1 MDAHGHL
8 QWLPWVGVAQTV
20 PGRLDKHRG
29 APAMSS
35 TADPDPS
42 HLRVTKKISPA
53 SRGAIKLAQRFGAA
67 LVCVRH
73 RLDDK
78 GEFRYTTVE
87 LLVEKTAV
95 VPRTD
100 KIVGIRVGPSE
111 KPLQTLVR
119 AAGGAWDH
127 KAKVWRLPRRVV
139 GVLKLVDRITEK

>member
-1 MDAHGHL
+1 MTSKAG
-8 QWLPWVGVAQTV
+8 
-20 PGRLDKHRG
+20 
-29 APAMSS
+29 
-35 TADPDPS
+35 PDPS
-42 HLRVTKKISPA
+42 HLRVMKKIAPE
-53 SRGAIKLAQRFGAA
+53 SRGAIKLAKRFGEA

-73 RLDDK
+73 RIDDK

-95 VPRTD
+95 VPRSD

-119 AAGGAWDH
+119 AAGGTWDS
-127 KAKVWRLPRRVV
+127 KARVWRLPRRVV